1 MSKVVFNP
9 GDLVRVQTLHDFR
22 LRGLIGVVQEKSTL
36 TWEGAVGYHVFL
48 FEKGVTYTLT
58 ARELQ
63 KVSEA
68 PVQGG

>member
-1 MSKVVFNP
+1 VSKVVFNP
-9 GDLVRVQTLHDFR
+9 GDLVRVDRHHDFR
-22 LRGLIGVVQEKSTL
+22 LEGLMGVVQEESVM
-36 TWEGAVGYHVFL
+36 TWEGMVGYRVFL

-68 PVQGG
+68 PVQDG

>member
-1 MSKVVFNP
+1 VSKVVFNP
-9 GDLVRVQTLHDFR
+9 GDLVRVDRHHDFR
-22 LRGLIGVVQEKSTL
+22 LKGLMGVVQEKSTL

-48 FEKGVTYTLT
+48 FEKGATYTFT

-68 PVQGG
+68 PVQDG